1 MSKKIRKSEISQ
13 VIADFDFE
21 KVCAH
26 MKETGWRWSSAPQM
40 GVPTVTNLKDTA
52 RYLLTQVVK
61 SKEAK
66 VKWSRGG
73 FIASKSLDKIELTFK
88 FKKP

>member
-1 MSKKIRKSEISQ
+1 MNKKIRKSEISQ
-13 VIADFDFE
+13 VISGFDFE
-21 KVCAH
+21 KVRVH
-26 MKETGWRWSSAPQM
+26 MKETGWRWASAPQM

-61 SKEAK
+61 SKDAK

-73 FIASKSLDKIELTFK
+73 FTATKSLDKIELTFK